1 MGVRIRNDRESGTL
15 HLTQQGL
22 IDSVLRQVGLDPE
35 ASEREVKPKFVP
47 SNGILHRDSEGADRQ
62 QKWNYR
68 SVIGKLMYLA
78 NNTRPD
84 LSFAVHQC
92 ARYATDP
99 KQSHEEAVKY
109 ICRYLWLTRDKG
121 MICTPTPDGE
131 LNAYADADFAGR
143 WHQSTTHMRES
154 VLSRTGYVI
163 MYCGCPIIWA
173 SKLQTEVAL
182 SSAESELMALSAC
195 MRVILPMRRLV
206 EEIGEHSFL
215 SDMPLNG
222 VKILSHRLKASK
234 VFEDNASCIVM
245 ATSENVR
252 PRTRHIATKYYRF
265 KDEVRRGKV
274 QVIKVDTKQNISDIF
289 TKSLVKDTFEYLRF
303 RLMGW

>member
-1 MGVRIRNDRESGTL
+1 
-15 HLTQQGL
+15 
-22 IDSVLRQVGLDPE
+22 
-35 ASEREVKPKFVP
+35 
-47 SNGILHRDSEGADRQ
+47 
-62 QKWNYR
+62 
-68 SVIGKLMYLA
+68 MYLA

-92 ARYATDP
+92 ARYAADP
-99 KQSHEEAVKY
+99 KRSQKEAVKH
-109 ICRYLWLTRDKG
+109 ICRYLWLTREQG

-131 LNAYADADFAGR
+131 LNAYVDADFAGR
-143 WHQSTTHMRES
+143 WHQSTSHMRES

-163 MYCGCPIIWA
+163 LYCGCPILWA

-182 SSAESELMALSAC
+182 SSAESEFMALSAC

-206 EEIGEHSFL
+206 QEISKHSFL

-222 VKILSHRLKASK
+222 TKILSHRLKASK

-252 PRTRHIATKYYRF
+252 TRTRHISTKYHRF

-274 QVIKVDTKQNISDIF
+274 QVVKVDTKQNLVDTL
-289 TKSLVKDTFEYLRF
+289 TKSMVKDTFEYLRF